1 MSIKYDNKTVK
12 LIQNKTI
19 QQYAG
24 GVEIGRIE
32 ITTYNIEDILRNAPI
47 ADLHTHKNFL
57 HLLYPFFIRHILKPQ
72 YKNRNFTFTLSYE
85 AITARY
91 LKPSYIVLNIKW
103 HGDFINIRPL
113 AEHIF
118 NQIEDME
125 DVDFIEP
132 MQNIRLVILSQQEQ
146 LTKQFLNTPIPK
158 EENANENKTFQS
170 EECAVCISNPPNV
183 LFCNCG
189 HLCICSDC
197 FQNIRQLEKTP
208 CVVCK
213 KENKTIRVLP

>member
-1 MSIKYDNKTVK
+1 MKTLREKEILLVTSNFSFSQSVFYPFGEHSAIFIKFKIVVCK
-12 LIQNKTI
+12 LFQFGKS
-19 QQYAG
+19 
-24 GVEIGRIE
+24 RILSFGKG
-32 ITTYNIEDILRNAPI
+32 LRKAPI
-47 ADLHTHKNFL
+47 ANLHTHKDLL

-72 YKNRNFTFTLSYE
+72 YKNKNFTFTLCYE
-85 AITARY
+85 AITTRY

-103 HGDFINIRPL
+103 HGDFTNIRPL

-158 EENANENKTFQS
+158 EENANKTKHSKAESVPFVS
-170 EECAVCISNPPNV
+170 LIPRMFYFVIVDICAFVPIVSKISDN
-183 LFCNCG
+183 
-189 HLCICSDC
+189 
-197 FQNIRQLEKTP
+197 
-208 CVVCK
+208 
-213 KENKTIRVLP
+213 

>member
-1 MSIKYDNKTVK
+1 MSIKYDDKTAK

-19 QQYAG
+19 QQNAG

-32 ITTYNIEDILRNAPI
+32 IATYNIEDILRKAPI
-47 ADLHTHKNFL
+47 ANLHTHKDFL
-57 HLLYPFFIRHILKPQ
+57 HLLDLYPFFIRHILKPQ
-72 YKNRNFTFTLSYE
+72 YKNKNFTFTLCYE
-85 AITARY
+85 AITTRY

-103 HGDFINIRPL
+103 HGDFTNIRPL

-125 DVDFIEP
+125 DVDFIVP

-146 LTKQFLNTPIPK
+146 LTTQFLNTPIPK

-170 EECAVCISNPPNV
+170 EECTVCISNPPNV

-189 HLCICSDC
+189 HL
-197 FQNIRQLEKTP
+197 
-208 CVVCK
+208 
-213 KENKTIRVLP
+213 

>member
-1 MSIKYDNKTVK
+1 MSIKYDNKTAK

-32 ITTYNIEDILRNAPI
+32 ITTYNIEDILRKAPI
-47 ADLHTHKNFL
+47 ADLHTHKHFL

-118 NQIEDME
+118 NQIEDRE

-170 EECAVCISNPPNV
+170 EECAVCISNSPE
-183 LFCNCG
+183 
-189 HLCICSDC
+189 C
-197 FQNIRQLEKTP
+197 FIL
-208 CVVCK
+208 
-213 KENKTIRVLP
+213 